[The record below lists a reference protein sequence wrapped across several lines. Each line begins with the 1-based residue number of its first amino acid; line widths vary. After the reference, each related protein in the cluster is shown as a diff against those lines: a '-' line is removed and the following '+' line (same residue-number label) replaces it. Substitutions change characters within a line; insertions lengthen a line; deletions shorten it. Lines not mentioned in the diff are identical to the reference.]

1 MFFQLNLD
9 MRKGV
14 RRRLKPKPN
23 DMAYV
28 LRAYNR
34 TVAFEGTEAEC
45 TKFILDQC
53 FTLDNGRK
61 IYRTWTDENGD
72 HYYDADV
79 YVFIYNG
86 KFGK

>member
-1 MFFQLNLD
+1 M
-9 MRKGV
+9 

-23 DMAYV
+23 DIAYV
-28 LRAYNR
+28 LRAYNK

-45 TKFILDQC
+45 TKFILDQS